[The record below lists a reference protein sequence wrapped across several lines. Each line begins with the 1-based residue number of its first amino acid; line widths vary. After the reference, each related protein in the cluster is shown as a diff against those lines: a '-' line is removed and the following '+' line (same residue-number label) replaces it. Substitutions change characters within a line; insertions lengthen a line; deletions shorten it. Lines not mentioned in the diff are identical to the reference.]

1 MTNIFLL
8 QDDHAAADLRTYLAR
23 VRVVDDTAVR
33 LIAGGGVL
41 AVYCAVLYPRG
52 LLDSSPTILGLRT
65 FGEISGAVFDR
76 VVPPAAI
83 SDRLAALEA
92 SDGTG
97 AVTLPDSDVRTSWSG
112 IAPPQGG
119 WERTGSVSSVAL
131 ELAARDGAG
140 EVARAVPEN
149 TGDLRV
155 QRVRSEVWS
164 RPLDDSAHVPS
175 GIAFAA
181 GSLGFLV
188 GEEEIPLYTS
198 GAWIRASPVRGH
210 VLVRSARGL

>member
-1 MTNIFLL
+1 MTNTFLL
-8 QDDHAAADLRTYLAR
+8 QDAHSATDLRTYLAR

-41 AVYCAVLYPRG
+41 AVYAAVLYPRG
-52 LLDSSPTILGLRT
+52 LLDASPTILGLRT
-65 FGEISGAVFDR
+65 FAEASGAVFDR

-83 SDRLAALEA
+83 SDRLAVNGP
-92 SDGTG
+92 SDAT
-97 AVTLPDSDVRTSWSG
+97 APISLPDSDVRTSWSG
-112 IAPPQGG
+112 IAPPRSD
-119 WERTGSVSSVAL
+119 WERIGSLSSVAL

-140 EVARAVPEN
+140 EVARTIPEN

-164 RPLDDSAHVPS
+164 RPLDGMEQVPS
-175 GIAFAA
+175 GLAFAA

-188 GEEEIPLYTS
+188 GEEEIPLFQS
-198 GAWIRASPVRGH
+198 GAWFRASPARGH
-210 VLVRSARGL
+210 VLVRTGRGG

>member
-1 MTNIFLL
+1 MTNTFQL
-8 QDDHAAADLRTYLAR
+8 QDAHAAADLRTYLAR

-41 AVYCAVLYPRG
+41 AVYSAVLYPRG

-65 FGEISGAVFDR
+65 FAEVSGAGFDR

-83 SDRLAALEA
+83 SDRLAALET

-97 AVTLPDSDVRTSWSG
+97 AVSLPDSDVRTSWSG
-112 IAPPQGG
+112 IAPPRGG
-119 WERTGSVSSVAL
+119 WERIGSVSSVAL
-131 ELAARDGAG
+131 ELTARDGAG

-149 TGDLRV
+149 TGDLLV

-164 RPLDDSAHVPS
+164 RSLDGHPTVPT
-175 GIAFAA
+175 GVAFAA

-188 GEEEIPLYTS
+188 GEEEVPLYSS
-198 GAWIRASPVRGH
+198 GQWIRASPVRGH
-210 VLVRSARGL
+210 VLVRTGRAG

>member
-1 MTNIFLL
+1 MTNTFLL
-8 QDDHAAADLRTYLAR
+8 QDAHTIADLRTYLAR

-33 LIAGGGVL
+33 LVAGGGVM

-52 LLDSSPTILGLRT
+52 LLDASPTILGLRT
-65 FGEISGAVFDR
+65 FAEASGAGFDR

-83 SDRLAALEA
+83 SDRLAALDPG
-92 SDGTG
+92 S
-97 AVTLPDSDVRTSWSG
+97 AVPAVSLPDSDVRTSWSG
-112 IAPPQGG
+112 IAPPRGG
-119 WERTGSVSSVAL
+119 WERIGSVSSVDL

-164 RPLDDSAHVPS
+164 RPLVGHPQVPS
-175 GIAFAA
+175 GIAIAA

-188 GEEEIPLYTS
+188 GEEEIPLYAS
-198 GAWIRASPVRGH
+198 GAWFRASPVRGH
-210 VLVRSARGL
+210 VLVRAGRGA

>member
-1 MTNIFLL
+1 MTNTFEL
-8 QDDHAAADLRTYLAR
+8 QDAHTAADLRTYLAR

-65 FGEISGAVFDR
+65 LAETSGARFDR

-83 SDRLAALEA
+83 SDRLAALDA
-92 SDGTG
+92 SERAG
-97 AVTLPDSDVRTSWSG
+97 AVSLPDSDVRTSWSG
-112 IAPPQGG
+112 IAPPRGG
-119 WERTGSVSSVAL
+119 WERIGSLSSVAL

-140 EVARAVPEN
+140 EISRAVPEN

-155 QRVRSEVWS
+155 QRVRSQVWS
-164 RPLDDSAHVPS
+164 RPLDGYADVPS
-175 GIAFAA
+175 GVAFAA

-188 GEEEIPLYTS
+188 GEEEIPLYSS
-198 GAWIRASPVRGH
+198 GQWFRASPVRGH
-210 VLVRSARGL
+210 VLVRTGRGV

>member
-1 MTNIFLL
+1 MTNTFLL
-8 QDDHAAADLRTYLAR
+8 QDARTAADLRTYLAR

-52 LLDSSPTILGLRT
+52 LLDTSPTILGLRT
-65 FGEISGAVFDR
+65 FAETSGAVFDR

-83 SDRLAALEA
+83 SDRLAALEP
-92 SDGTG
+92 SDGALT
-97 AVTLPDSDVRTSWSG
+97 VSLPDSDVRTSWSG

-119 WERTGSVSSVAL
+119 WERAGSVSSVVL

-140 EVARAVPEN
+140 EVARAVPVN

-164 RPLDDSAHVPS
+164 RPLDGTENVPS

-188 GEEEIPLYTS
+188 GEEEIPLFRS
-198 GAWIRASPVRGH
+198 GAWLRASPLRGH